1 MKKDTRYEL
10 HLGDCLESLKN
21 LPDNSV
27 DSVVTDP
34 PYGLSKHSQQEVID
48 CLSAWLRGEEY
59 TPKGKKGFMGKSW
72 DAWVP
77 SPAVWRECLRVL
89 KPGGHLL
96 AFAGTRSMDL
106 MSMSVRLAGFELRDS
121 IGYAHDGGG
130 APLLAWT
137 YGCYSEDTQCLT
149 KEGWKDYTNLSK
161 DDFILQWDS
170 VADSFSWCN
179 PEEIYIYDA
188 PKSMIGFKN
197 RHTDQLLTGNHRVYL
212 KYKTNSSHV
221 YGDYL
226 VVNASDV
233 KESWSKVFPL
243 ASKLSSGKN
252 VKDAYLV
259 GWWMTDAWVHGDGKA
274 CMFSQSKPKTLEKL
288 KTALE
293 NAICSFSEYTKK
305 PKKENHN
312 VEHTFYVKG
321 NLADYLLS
329 EFNDRKITY
338 DVLTWDYDSRFNL
351 LEGLLDGDGS
361 RREKQYSEVFW
372 SKNNER
378 LDVVSALCT
387 SLGIRNY
394 IDCKK
399 GCVYLNRTRNTTE
412 LQRKHGVEIVDYDGD
427 KVWCLKTQTG
437 AFVVRRNGRPFISG
451 NSGFPKSMDV
461 SKAIDKVAGV
471 EGEYK
476 GAKTAAHAGRKSLN
490 VPEGWS
496 RPWMDDP
503 EAMNRANSAYHPAT
517 EAARQWQGWGTSLKP
532 AWEPVILARK
542 PLDGTVAENVLKH
555 GTGAINVDGCRIGT
569 DIIKQHGR
577 NDSQNIAMSGR
588 NYAEESG
595 RSWTGRWPSN
605 LILDGSDDVM
615 AGFPITGPAK
625 ASMRGIGLTGADE
638 KVYGKG
644 NPDFNTVRGHN
655 DNGGSAA
662 RFFYC
667 AKASKRDRD
676 EGLDGFEVK
685 RTGGMQATVDGS
697 MLTGSGNERTT
708 SRANTHPTV
717 KPTDLMRYLCR
728 LVTPPNGVVLDPFTG
743 SGSTGKAAMLEGF
756 RFIGCEMQPEY
767 HAIAKARI
775 EHAMKSN
782 SDMMT

>member
-161 DDFILQWDS
+161 DDFVLQWDS

-212 KYKTNSSHV
+212 KYKTNSSHE

-243 ASKLSSGKN
+243 ASKLLSGKN

-259 GWWMTDAWVHGDGKA
+259 GRRMTSDYRLSELDDGKTT
-274 CMFSQSKPKTLEKL
+274 C
-288 KTALE
+288 
-293 NAICSFSEYTKK
+293 
-305 PKKENHN
+305 
-312 VEHTFYVKG
+312 
-321 NLADYLLS
+321 D
-329 EFNDRKITY
+329 DKITY

-361 RREKQYSEVFW
+361 RSEKQYSEVFW

-394 IDCKK
+394 IDYKK

-412 LQRKHGVEIVDYDGD
+412 LQRKHGVETVDYDGD

-451 NSGFPKSMDV
+451 NSGFPKSLDV
-461 SKAIDKVAGV
+461 SKAIDKAAGAEREV
-471 EGEYK
+471 IGK
-476 GAKTAAHAGRKSLN
+476 N
-490 VPEGWS
+490 PNS
-496 RPWMDDP
+496 RPNMVRV
-503 EAMNRANSAYHPAT
+503 EATVLSPRVDAPITAPAT
-517 EAARQWQGWGTSLKP
+517 EAARQWQGWGTSMKP
-532 AWEPVILARK
+532 SWEPVILARK
-542 PLDGTVAENVLKH
+542 PLEGTVAENVLKH
-555 GTGAINVDGCRIGT
+555 GTGAINVDGCRIVRDKDDESGWSKT
-569 DIIKQHGR
+569 GSR
-577 NDSQNIAMSGR
+577 ASSNRAMSGC
-588 NYAEESG
+588 NYERDPKPDNQE
-595 RSWTGRWPSN
+595 GRWPSN
-605 LILDGSDDVM
+605 LILDGSDEVM
-615 AGFPITGPAK
+615 TGFPSVKTGVCPAH
-625 ASMRGIGLTGADE
+625 ASGTNT
-638 KVYGKG
+638 VYG
-644 NPDFNTVRGHN
+644 DFSKRKHHRPAM
-655 DNGGSAA
+655 NGGDSGSAA

-676 EGLDGFEVK
+676 EGLDGFEKRNNMRVNAPRESEEVK
-685 RTGGMQATVDGS
+685 HATK
-697 MLTGSGNERTT
+697 
-708 SRANTHPTV
+708 RANTHPTV

-782 SDMMT
+782 SDAMT